1 MAKTPTAVD
10 LPMVD
15 PLPKPTQK
23 YFDVCTDMRADDGNH
38 AQAR

>member
-10 LPMVD
+10 LPMANL
-15 PLPKPTQK
+15 LPEPAQK
-23 YFDVCTDMRADDGNH
+23 YFDICADIRADDGNH